1 MGFLISILVGAIAG
15 FLADL
20 VFKRFSFSTIM
31 QILLGI
37 VGGFVGGL
45 IFGRPTGL
53 LDQILT
59 AFVGAVIVLGVAG
72 LIKGSQKTV

>member
-1 MGFLISILVGAIAG
+1 MGFIVSIIVGAVAG

-20 VFKRFSFSTIM
+20 VFKRFSFSLIM

-45 IFGRPTGL
+45 IFGSSASMIER
-53 LDQILT
+53 ILT
-59 AFVGAVIVLGVAG
+59 AFAGAVIVLFIAG
-72 LIKGSQKTV
+72 LIKGKQRA

>member
-1 MGFLISILVGAIAG
+1 MGLLISILVGAIAG

-45 IFGRPTGL
+45 IFGGSVGF
-53 LDQILT
+53 LDRVLT
-59 AFVGAVIVLGVAG
+59 AFAGAVIVLFVAG
-72 LIKGSQKTV
+72 LIKGQQKTV

>member
-1 MGFLISILVGAIAG
+1 MGFIVSIIVGAVAG

-20 VFKRFSFSTIM
+20 VFKRFSFSLIM

-45 IFGRPTGL
+45 IFGGL
-53 LDQILT
+53 ASMIERILT
-59 AFVGAVIVLGVAG
+59 AFAGAVIVLFIAG
-72 LIKGSQKTV
+72 LIKGRQRV